1 MVKMIA
7 KSKSGRV
14 PPDEVVQQMVGEF
27 EGEGHKLKSPPAT
40 PELNCWIESLEKSSE
55 SMKKEGIFPNS
66 QRKDS

>member
-14 PPDEVVQQMVGEF
+14 PPDEIVQQMVG

-55 SMKKEGIFPNS
+55 SIKKEGAFHS
-66 QRKDS
+66 LQRKDS